1 MTTVEI
7 CLSGIESAA
16 AAQDGGAQRIEL
28 CENLAEGGMTPSLG
42 MIAQVRQLLRIDIHV
57 LIRPRPGDFDYSQRE
72 FQVMKRD
79 IALCKEMGVDGVVIG
94 LLNRDGTVDLER
106 SGELAALARPMRV
119 TFHRAFDVAREPFQA
134 LDDLKS
140 LGIERVLTSGQAA
153 NAISGLDLLRRLQA
167 HAGDDITLLICGNV
181 NAGNAARIIAETSA
195 SEIHVGPADC
205 SEPVKSKMTYLNQ
218 AVYMGSSDQTDEY
231 VISQVSS
238 RRVRAIIEAVS

>member
-106 SGELAALARPMRV
+106 SGELAALARPMGV

-181 NAGNAARIIAETSA
+181 NAGNAARIIAETGA

-205 SEPVKSKMTYLNQ
+205 SELVKSKMTYVNP
-218 AVYMGSSDQTDEY
+218 AVYMGNSDQTDEY